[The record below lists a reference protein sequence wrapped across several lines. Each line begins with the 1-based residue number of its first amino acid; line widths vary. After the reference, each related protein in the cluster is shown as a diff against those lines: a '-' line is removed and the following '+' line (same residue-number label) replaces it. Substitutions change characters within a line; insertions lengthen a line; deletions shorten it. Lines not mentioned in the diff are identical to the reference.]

1 MKILKSW
8 LNDWIDLEAIST
20 DDISEALES
29 LGFEIESRT
38 DKTPNYKN
46 ITVGKVLE
54 IYEHPNADKVRV
66 TKVDVGSKTYE
77 IVCGAWNFDVGAV
90 VPVALPKSEIKDG
103 FKIDKRDIRGVESN
117 GMICSASE
125 LDLWDDHAGILKLS
139 DETKLG
145 SDFSKI
151 YNSTDT
157 LWEIGV
163 TPNRGDCMSHLGIAR
178 ELSNY
183 FNLTLKENSQS
194 LKSNIESVIK
204 VNSGKI
210 KACNSYQSIE
220 IENFTLSDSNL
231 NIRYRLSSIGVRVI
245 NNVVDYTNYV
255 LHDIGQPLHA
265 FDRDKLF
272 GTISVRFAKD
282 NENLRTLDEQERKLT
297 SEDLIITDND
307 KPIALAGVM
316 GGYDT
321 EVTDTTTNLLIESAY
336 FDKVSI
342 MKTSRRLN
350 LISDASIRFER
361 GIDFNL
367 QKQGLQRFVNLFE
380 NDQEINYS
388 SIIDSSKN
396 GISYDSISFDKN
408 EIEQILGVKL
418 DDNFIRNTLIKLQIE
433 SEVSDKKIKFESPSW
448 RYDLERPI
456 DLIEELAKH
465 YGFNNFESTL
475 PIGNNLNSTGDYWDK
490 RIYLSEKLSSTN
502 FYEIQTLSFTDSLS
516 NELFTPEKKS
526 VSVINPIDQT
536 QENLR
541 TNLLTSLINTYKFNL
556 ESNGKSHRYYEINN
570 VYDDSKHK
578 KFKMIP
584 NQEYSLGLL
593 IPENET
599 VEDRKGKTK
608 TNTINTLANVIK
620 SLFPS
625 SELEHLT
632 RPGFHKNYSYLIK
645 LDNKILGFMG
655 KLSYKIQ
662 SELELHDSLYIAQI
676 NTENFNFDQLKAFT
690 YKPLSAYPF
699 IKFDLSFSVPNDFQ
713 ASDLINCIESIL
725 SDNENNISIFDN
737 FTNEKTRN
745 LGIRIVTRS
754 YEKTY
759 TETESTEI
767 LEMIV
772 KEAESKF
779 KIKLNKKD
787 ENAT

>member
-8 LNDWIDLEAIST
+8 LNDWIDIETIST

-282 NENLRTLDEQERKLT
+282 KENLKTLDEQERKLT

-608 TNTINTLANVIK
+608 TNNINTLANVIK
-620 SLFPS
+620 NLFPS

-725 SDNENNISIFDN
+725 SGNENNISIFDN

-754 YEKTY
+754 YERTY
-759 TETESTEI
+759 TENESTEI

>member
-282 NENLRTLDEQERKLT
+282 KENLKTLDEQERKLT

-608 TNTINTLANVIK
+608 TNNINTLANVIK
-620 SLFPS
+620 NLFPS

-676 NTENFNFDQLKAFT
+676 NTENFNFDQLKAFA

>member
-1 MKILKSW
+1 
-8 LNDWIDLEAIST
+8 
-20 DDISEALES
+20 
-29 LGFEIESRT
+29 
-38 DKTPNYKN
+38 
-46 ITVGKVLE
+46 
-54 IYEHPNADKVRV
+54 
-66 TKVDVGSKTYE
+66 
-77 IVCGAWNFDVGAV
+77 
-90 VPVALPKSEIKDG
+90 
-103 FKIDKRDIRGVESN
+103 
-117 GMICSASE
+117 MICSASE

-183 FNLTLKENSQS
+183 FNLTLKENSQT
-194 LKSNIESVIK
+194 LKSNIENVIK

-282 NENLRTLDEQERKLT
+282 NENLKTLDEQVRKLT

-408 EIEQILGVKL
+408 EIEQILGVEL
-418 DDNFIRNTLIKLQIE
+418 DDNFIKNTLINLQIE
-433 SEVSDKKIKFESPSW
+433 SEISDKKIKFKSPSW

-456 DLIEELAKH
+456 DSIEELAKH

-475 PIGNNLNSTGDYWDK
+475 PIGNNLNSTGTTGINVS
-490 RIYLSEKLSSTN
+490 IYLKNYHLQI
-502 FYEIQTLSFTDSLS
+502 FMKFKH
-516 NELFTPEKKS
+516 FH
-526 VSVINPIDQT
+526 
-536 QENLR
+536 
-541 TNLLTSLINTYKFNL
+541 SLIHYQTNYSHLKKISKRDKPHRSNT
-556 ESNGKSHRYYEINN
+556 R
-570 VYDDSKHK
+570 
-578 KFKMIP
+578 KFKNKFTYI
-584 NQEYSLGLL
+584 
-593 IPENET
+593 
-599 VEDRKGKTK
+599 
-608 TNTINTLANVIK
+608 INK
-620 SLFPS
+620 
-625 SELEHLT
+625 
-632 RPGFHKNYSYLIK
+632 
-645 LDNKILGFMG
+645 
-655 KLSYKIQ
+655 
-662 SELELHDSLYIAQI
+662 YINI
-676 NTENFNFDQLKAFT
+676 TLKAMVSHIGIT
-690 YKPLSAYPF
+690 KLIIYTIIQN
-699 IKFDLSFSVPNDFQ
+699 IKNLKSYQ
-713 ASDLINCIESIL
+713 IK
-725 SDNENNISIFDN
+725 NIH
-737 FTNEKTRN
+737 
-745 LGIRIVTRS
+745 LV
-754 YEKTY
+754 Y
-759 TETESTEI
+759 
-767 LEMIV
+767 
-772 KEAESKF
+772 
-779 KIKLNKKD
+779 
-787 ENAT
+787 

>member
-8 LNDWIDLEAIST
+8 LNDWIDIETIST

-183 FNLTLKENSQS
+183 FNLTLKENSQA

-282 NENLRTLDEQERKLT
+282 KENLKTLDEQERKLT

-608 TNTINTLANVIK
+608 TNNINTLANVIK
-620 SLFPS
+620 NLFPS

>member
-8 LNDWIDLEAIST
+8 LNDWIDIETIST

-66 TKVDVGSKTYE
+66 TKVDVGSKIYE
-77 IVCGAWNFDVGAV
+77 IVCGAWNFEVGAV

-139 DETKLG
+139 DEIKLG

-183 FNLTLKENSQS
+183 FNLTLKENSQA

-282 NENLRTLDEQERKLT
+282 KENLKTLDEQERKLT

-408 EIEQILGVKL
+408 EIEQILGVEL
-418 DDNFIRNTLIKLQIE
+418 DDNFIRNTLIKLQIV
-433 SEVSDKKIKFESPSW
+433 SEVSDEQIKFKSPSW

-599 VEDRKGKTK
+599 VEDRKRKTK
-608 TNTINTLANVIK
+608 TNNINTLANALK
-620 SLFPS
+620 NLFPS

-676 NTENFNFDQLKAFT
+676 NTENFNFDQLKVLT

-725 SDNENNISIFDN
+725 SGNENNISIFDN

>member
-8 LNDWIDLEAIST
+8 LNDWIDIETIST

-183 FNLTLKENSQS
+183 FNLTLKENSQT
-194 LKSNIESVIK
+194 LKSNIENVIK

-282 NENLRTLDEQERKLT
+282 NENLKTLDEQVRKLT

-408 EIEQILGVKL
+408 EIEQILGVEL
-418 DDNFIRNTLIKLQIE
+418 DDNFIKNTLIKLQIE
-433 SEVSDKKIKFESPSW
+433 SEISDKKIKFKSPSW

-541 TNLLTSLINTYKFNL
+541 TNLLTSLINTYKFNF
-556 ESNGKSHRYYEINN
+556 ESNGKTHRYYEINN

-608 TNTINTLANVIK
+608 TNNINTLANVIK
-620 SLFPS
+620 NLFPS

-676 NTENFNFDQLKAFT
+676 NTEDFNFDQLKAFT

-754 YEKTY
+754 YEKTF

>member
-220 IENFTLSDSNL
+220 IENFTLGDSNL

-282 NENLRTLDEQERKLT
+282 KENLKTLDEQERKLT

-408 EIEQILGVKL
+408 EIEQILGVEL

-433 SEVSDKKIKFESPSW
+433 SEVSDKKIKFKSPSW

-608 TNTINTLANVIK
+608 TNNINTLANVIK
-620 SLFPS
+620 NLFPS

-662 SELELHDSLYIAQI
+662 SELEVNDSLYIAQI

>member
-1 MKILKSW
+1 
-8 LNDWIDLEAIST
+8 
-20 DDISEALES
+20 
-29 LGFEIESRT
+29 
-38 DKTPNYKN
+38 
-46 ITVGKVLE
+46 
-54 IYEHPNADKVRV
+54 
-66 TKVDVGSKTYE
+66 
-77 IVCGAWNFDVGAV
+77 
-90 VPVALPKSEIKDG
+90 
-103 FKIDKRDIRGVESN
+103 
-117 GMICSASE
+117 MICSASE
-125 LDLWDDHAGILKLS
+125 LDLWDDHSGILKLS

-151 YNSTDT
+151 YKSTDT

-183 FNLTLKENSQS
+183 FNLTLKENSQA
-194 LKSNIESVIK
+194 LKSNIESLIK
-204 VNSGKI
+204 INSGKI

-272 GTISVRFAKD
+272 GTISVRFANN
-282 NENLRTLDEQERKLT
+282 NENLKTLDEQERKLT
-297 SEDLIITDND
+297 SEDLVITDND
-307 KPIALAGVM
+307 TPIALAGVM

-475 PIGNNLNSTGDYWDK
+475 PIGNNLNSTGDY
-490 RIYLSEKLSSTN
+490 L
-502 FYEIQTLSFTDSLS
+502 
-516 NELFTPEKKS
+516 
-526 VSVINPIDQT
+526 
-536 QENLR
+536 
-541 TNLLTSLINTYKFNL
+541 SLI
-556 ESNGKSHRYYEINN
+556 HI
-570 VYDDSKHK
+570 
-578 KFKMIP
+578 
-584 NQEYSLGLL
+584 
-593 IPENET
+593 
-599 VEDRKGKTK
+599 
-608 TNTINTLANVIK
+608 
-620 SLFPS
+620 
-625 SELEHLT
+625 
-632 RPGFHKNYSYLIK
+632 
-645 LDNKILGFMG
+645 
-655 KLSYKIQ
+655 
-662 SELELHDSLYIAQI
+662 
-676 NTENFNFDQLKAFT
+676 
-690 YKPLSAYPF
+690 
-699 IKFDLSFSVPNDFQ
+699 
-713 ASDLINCIESIL
+713 
-725 SDNENNISIFDN
+725 
-737 FTNEKTRN
+737 
-745 LGIRIVTRS
+745 
-754 YEKTY
+754 
-759 TETESTEI
+759 
-767 LEMIV
+767 
-772 KEAESKF
+772 
-779 KIKLNKKD
+779 
-787 ENAT
+787 

>member
-8 LNDWIDLEAIST
+8 LNDWIDIETIST

-282 NENLRTLDEQERKLT
+282 KENLKTLDEQERKLT

-408 EIEQILGVKL
+408 EIEQILGVEL
-418 DDNFIRNTLIKLQIE
+418 DDNFIKNTLIKLQIE
-433 SEVSDKKIKFESPSW
+433 SEISDKKIKFKSPSW

-608 TNTINTLANVIK
+608 TNNINTLANVIK
-620 SLFPS
+620 NLFPS

-676 NTENFNFDQLKAFT
+676 NTENFNFDQLKAFA

-725 SDNENNISIFDN
+725 SGNENNISIFDN

>member
-8 LNDWIDLEAIST
+8 LNDWIDIEDIDSN
-20 DDISEALES
+20 DISEALES
-29 LGFEIESRT
+29 LGFEIESKT
-38 DKTPNYKN
+38 EKTPNYKN
-46 ITVGKVLE
+46 ILVGKVLE
-54 IYEHPNADKVRV
+54 IYEHPNADKVRI

-103 FKIDKRDIRGVESN
+103 FKINKRDIRGVESN

-125 LDLWDDHAGILKLS
+125 LDLWDDHSGILKLS
-139 DETKLG
+139 SETKLG
-145 SDFSKI
+145 SDFSTI
-151 YNSTDT
+151 YSSNDT

-183 FNLTLKENSQS
+183 FNLSLQENSNE
-194 LKSNIESVIK
+194 LKPNIENVIK
-204 VNSGKI
+204 VNSGRI

-220 IENFTLSDSNL
+220 IENFKLDDSNL
-231 NIRYRLSSIGVRVI
+231 NIRYRLSAVGVRVI

-282 NENLRTLDEQERKLT
+282 KEILKTLDEQERKLDT
-297 SEDLIITDND
+297 NDLIITDDD

-321 EVTDTTTNLLIESAY
+321 EVTDKTNNLLIESAY
-336 FDKVSI
+336 FDKVSV

-380 NDQEINYS
+380 NDQDIFYS
-388 SIIDSSKN
+388 NIIDSSKN
-396 GISYDSISFDKN
+396 GITYDEVKFEKY
-408 EIEQILGVKL
+408 EIEQILGVEL
-418 DDNFIRNTLIKLQIE
+418 DDEFIKNTLTKLKIE
-433 SEVSDKKIKFESPSW
+433 AKVSDTEIRFTSPSW

-465 YGFNNFESTL
+465 YGFNNFASTL
-475 PIGNNLNSTGDYWDK
+475 PIGNNLNSKGDYWDK
-490 RIYLSEKLSSTN
+490 RLYLSKILSSSN
-502 FYEIQTLSFTDSLS
+502 FYETQTLSFTDSYS

-526 VSVINPIDQT
+526 VNVINPIDQS
-536 QENLR
+536 QKYLR
-541 TNLLTSLINTYKFNL
+541 TNLISSLINIYKFNV
-556 ESNGKSHRYYEINN
+556 ENNNHSNRYYEINN
-570 VYDDSKHK
+570 IYDDSNHK
-578 KFKMIP
+578 IFKDIP

-593 IPENET
+593 IPEIET
-599 VEDRKGKTK
+599 VEDDRVKTK
-608 TNTINTLANVIK
+608 SNDINSLTNTIK
-620 SLFPS
+620 KLFPLCEFEQLS
-625 SELEHLT
+625 

-645 LDNKILGFMG
+645 LQNKIIGYMG
-655 KLSYKIQ
+655 KLSYKNK
-662 SELELHDSLYIAQI
+662 SEMELEQSLYIAQI
-676 NTENFNFDQLKAFT
+676 NTENFEFKQLEDNIYT
-690 YKPLSAYPF
+690 PLSPYPY
-699 IKFDLSFSVPNDFQ
+699 IKFDLSFSVTHDFQ
-713 ASDLINCIESIL
+713 ASDLIHLIESIL
-725 SDNENNISIFDN
+725 KENENNISIFDN

-745 LGIRIVTRS
+745 LGIRIVTRN
-754 YEKTY
+754 YDKTY
-759 TETESTEI
+759 TEAESTQI

-772 KEAESKF
+772 KEAETKF
-779 KIKLNKKD
+779 KIKLNRRA

>member
-8 LNDWIDLEAIST
+8 LNDWIDIETIST

-183 FNLTLKENSQS
+183 FNLTLKENSQT
-194 LKSNIESVIK
+194 LKSNIENVIK

-282 NENLRTLDEQERKLT
+282 NENLKTLDEQVRKLT

-408 EIEQILGVKL
+408 EIEQILGVEL

-433 SEVSDKKIKFESPSW
+433 SEVSDKKIKFKSPSW

-608 TNTINTLANVIK
+608 TNNINTLANVIK
-620 SLFPS
+620 NLFPS

-655 KLSYKIQ
+655 KLSYKLQ

-676 NTENFNFDQLKAFT
+676 NTENFNFDQLKAFA

>member
-8 LNDWIDLEAIST
+8 LNDWIDIETIST

-183 FNLTLKENSQS
+183 FNLTLKENSQT
-194 LKSNIESVIK
+194 LKSNIENVIK

-282 NENLRTLDEQERKLT
+282 NENLKTLDEQVRKLT

-408 EIEQILGVKL
+408 EIEQILGVEL
-418 DDNFIRNTLIKLQIE
+418 DDNFIKNTLIKLQIE
-433 SEVSDKKIKFESPSW
+433 SEISDKKIKFKSPSW
-448 RYDLERPI
+448 RYDLEKPI

-541 TNLLTSLINTYKFNL
+541 TNLLTSLINTYKFNF

-570 VYDDSKHK
+570 IYDDSKHK
-578 KFKMIP
+578 KFKIIP

-593 IPENET
+593 MPENET

-608 TNTINTLANVIK
+608 SNNINTLANAIK
-620 SLFPS
+620 NLFPS

-676 NTENFNFDQLKAFT
+676 NTENFNFDQLKAFS

-725 SDNENNISIFDN
+725 DENENNISIFDN

>member
-8 LNDWIDLEAIST
+8 LNDWIDIETIST

-183 FNLTLKENSQS
+183 FNLTLKENSQT
-194 LKSNIESVIK
+194 LKSNIENVIK

-282 NENLRTLDEQERKLT
+282 NENLKTLDEQVRKLT

-408 EIEQILGVKL
+408 EIEQILGVEL
-418 DDNFIRNTLIKLQIE
+418 DDNFIKNTLIKLQIE
-433 SEVSDKKIKFESPSW
+433 SEISDKKIKFKSPSW

-541 TNLLTSLINTYKFNL
+541 TNLLTSLINTYKFNF
-556 ESNGKSHRYYEINN
+556 ESNGKTHRYYEINN

-608 TNTINTLANVIK
+608 TNNINTLANVIK
-620 SLFPS
+620 NLFPS

-676 NTENFNFDQLKAFT
+676 NTENFNFDQLKAFA

-725 SDNENNISIFDN
+725 DENENNISIFDN

>member
-8 LNDWIDLEAIST
+8 LNDWIDIETIST

-66 TKVDVGSKTYE
+66 TKVDVGSKIYE

-282 NENLRTLDEQERKLT
+282 NEKLKTLDEQERVLT

-307 KPIALAGVM
+307 NPIALAGVM

-433 SEVSDKKIKFESPSW
+433 SEVSDKKIKFKSPSW

-608 TNTINTLANVIK
+608 TNNINTLANVIK
-620 SLFPS
+620 NLFPS

-676 NTENFNFDQLKAFT
+676 NTEYFNFDQLKAFT

-713 ASDLINCIESIL
+713 ASEVINCIESIL

>member
-282 NENLRTLDEQERKLT
+282 KENLKTLDEQERKLT

-408 EIEQILGVKL
+408 EIEQILGVEL

-433 SEVSDKKIKFESPSW
+433 SEVSDKKIKFKSPSW

-490 RIYLSEKLSSTN
+490 RLYLSEKLSSTN

-593 IPENET
+593 IPEIET

-608 TNTINTLANVIK
+608 TNNINTLANVIK
-620 SLFPS
+620 NLFSS

-713 ASDLINCIESIL
+713 ASDLINYIESIL

-779 KIKLNKKD
+779 KIILNKKD

>member
-8 LNDWIDLEAIST
+8 LNDWIDIETIST

-183 FNLTLKENSQS
+183 FNLTLKENSQA

-282 NENLRTLDEQERKLT
+282 NENLKTLDEQERKLT

-408 EIEQILGVKL
+408 EIEQILGVEL
-418 DDNFIRNTLIKLQIE
+418 DDNFIRNTLINLQIE
-433 SEVSDKKIKFESPSW
+433 SEVSDKKIKFKSPSW

-541 TNLLTSLINTYKFNL
+541 TNLLTSLINTYKFNI

-608 TNTINTLANVIK
+608 TNNINTLANVIK
-620 SLFPS
+620 NLFPS

>member
-8 LNDWIDLEAIST
+8 LNDWIDIETIST

-183 FNLTLKENSQS
+183 FNLTLKENSQA

-282 NENLRTLDEQERKLT
+282 NENLKTLDEQERKLT

-408 EIEQILGVKL
+408 EIEQILGVEL

-433 SEVSDKKIKFESPSW
+433 SEVSDKKIKFKSPSW

-490 RIYLSEKLSSTN
+490 RIYLSKKFSSTT

-556 ESNGKSHRYYEINN
+556 ESNGKTHRYYEINN

-608 TNTINTLANVIK
+608 TNNINTLANIIK
-620 SLFPS
+620 NLFPS

-676 NTENFNFDQLKAFT
+676 NTENFNFDQLKAFA

>member
-8 LNDWIDLEAIST
+8 LNDWIDIETIST

-38 DKTPNYKN
+38 DKSPNYKN

-66 TKVDVGSKTYE
+66 TKVDVGSKIYE

-194 LKSNIESVIK
+194 LKSNIENVIK

-282 NENLRTLDEQERKLT
+282 NENLKTLDEQVRKLT

-408 EIEQILGVKL
+408 EIEQILGVEL
-418 DDNFIRNTLIKLQIE
+418 DDNFIKNTLIKLQIE
-433 SEVSDKKIKFESPSW
+433 SEISDRKIKFKSPSW

-536 QENLR
+536 QKNLR
-541 TNLLTSLINTYKFNL
+541 TNLLTSLINTYKFNF

-570 VYDDSKHK
+570 IYDDSKHK
-578 KFKMIP
+578 KFKIIP

-593 IPENET
+593 MPENET

-608 TNTINTLANVIK
+608 SNNINTLANAIK
-620 SLFPS
+620 NLFPS

-676 NTENFNFDQLKAFT
+676 NTENFNFDQLKAFS

-725 SDNENNISIFDN
+725 GDNENNISIFDN

-754 YEKTY
+754 YEKTF

>member
-8 LNDWIDLEAIST
+8 LNDWIDIETIST

-183 FNLTLKENSQS
+183 FNLTLKENSQA
-194 LKSNIESVIK
+194 LKSNIQSVIK

-282 NENLRTLDEQERKLT
+282 NEKLKTLDEQERMLT

-307 KPIALAGVM
+307 NPIALAGVM

-408 EIEQILGVKL
+408 EIEQILGVDI

-433 SEVSDKKIKFESPSW
+433 SEVSDKKIKFKSPSW

-475 PIGNNLNSTGDYWDK
+475 PVGNNLNSTGDYWDK
-490 RIYLSEKLSSTN
+490 RLYLSEKLSSTN

-536 QENLR
+536 QEYLR
-541 TNLLTSLINTYKFNL
+541 TNLLTSLIKTFKFNY

-578 KFKMIP
+578 KFKIIP

-608 TNTINTLANVIK
+608 TNNINTLANIIK
-620 SLFPS
+620 NLFPS

-676 NTENFNFDQLKAFT
+676 NTEYFNFDQLKAFT